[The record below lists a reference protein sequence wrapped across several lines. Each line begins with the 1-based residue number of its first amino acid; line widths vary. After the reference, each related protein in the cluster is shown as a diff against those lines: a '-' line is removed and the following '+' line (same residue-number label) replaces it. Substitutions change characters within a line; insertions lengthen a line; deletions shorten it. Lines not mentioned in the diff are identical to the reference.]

1 MKNITNFSPIHKQL
15 MTDPYNM
22 NEYDKFYIEYGK
34 FIIHFENINFQLC
47 YYIRKICTSDQM
59 FSEEDRRID
68 IFLEGLTANPL
79 LSKFKSIFL
88 TTELS
93 KNLEIKNLVDRFAKN
108 FVKVIEIRNF
118 VAHGTFFLGDP
129 HGNVENFEV
138 RKPKLSSKGYQQNV
152 NIISI
157 QSLQKLNDDIQKLE
171 NFISN
176 LKLYVKNIGKEH
188 MVEIYNE
195 MKSGLEN
202 LDISLKILNKSID

>member
-1 MKNITNFSPIHKQL
+1 
-15 MTDPYNM
+15 M
-22 NEYDKFYIEYGK
+22 NEYEKFYIEYGK
-34 FIIHFENINFQLC
+34 FIIHFENINFKLC
-47 YYIRKICTSDQM
+47 YYIRKICTSNNM

-68 IFLEGLTANPL
+68 ILLEGLTANPL

-93 KNLEIKNLVDRFAKN
+93 KDLELKNLVDRFVKN
-108 FVKVIEIRNF
+108 FTKVIEIRNF

-138 RKPKLSSKGYQQNV
+138 RKPKLGSKGYQQNV

-157 QSLQKLNDDIQKLE
+157 QSLQKLNKDIQKLE

-176 LKLYVKNIGKEH
+176 LKIYIADIEKEH
-188 MVEIYNE
+188 KVEIFNE
-195 MKSGLEN
+195 MKSVLES
-202 LDISLKILNKSID
+202 LDISLNILNKSID